1 MRCLW
6 RRHGELV
13 PNGTSTLEKLF
24 ITRRKAIVAAGALG
38 ATAALTGVRGV
49 QAASGAGGDAFTG
62 TWVITVTSALNAQ
75 PPFTSLVA
83 FAAGGSVVTIDGNA
97 PGRVS
102 LGAWEPEGAE
112 GFRAV
117 FDSFS
122 FDPSG
127 TFVGTA
133 IIHTRGTVDGDRI
146 HGTYTVDFKSA
157 SGPSQ
162 NGVDN
167 GTFAGSRLEP

>member
-1 MRCLW
+1 LRSGRDAAYLDLSFTKDRLNVSGS
-6 RRHGELV
+6 RRRLQMPH
-13 PNGTSTLEKLF
+13 
-24 ITRRKAIVAAGALG
+24 
-38 ATAALTGVRGV
+38 
-49 QAASGAGGDAFTG
+49 
-62 TWVITVTSALNAQ
+62 
-75 PPFTSLVA
+75 FTSPLHC
-83 FAAGGSVVTIDGNA
+83 GWLLLI
-97 PGRVS
+97 S
-102 LGAWEPEGAE
+102 LYQHVGAWEPEGAE

-133 IIHTRGTVDGDRI
+133 IIDPRGTVDGDRI

-162 NGVDN
+162 KGVDH
-167 GTFAGSRLEP
+167 GTFGRLSARTLTASPPAQAMPGVAKVN

>member
-1 MRCLW
+1 MNQTI
-6 RRHGELV
+6 V
-13 PNGTSTLEKLF
+13 
-24 ITRRKAIVAAGALG
+24 TRRKAIVAAGALG
-38 ATAALTGVRGV
+38 ATAALSGVRSV
-49 QAASGAGGDAFTG
+49 QAASGAGDHAVTG
-62 TWVITVTSALNAQ
+62 TWALTVTSAINAQ

-83 FAAGGSVVTIDGNA
+83 FAAGGSLVTIDGNV

-102 LGAWEPEGAE
+102 LGAWETEGDA

-117 FDSFS
+117 FDNFS

-133 IIHTRGTVDGDRI
+133 IIHLRGTVDGDRI

-157 SGPSQ
+157 SGPKQ
-162 NGVDN
+162 TGVDH
-167 GTFAGSRLEP
+167 GTFTGSRLEP